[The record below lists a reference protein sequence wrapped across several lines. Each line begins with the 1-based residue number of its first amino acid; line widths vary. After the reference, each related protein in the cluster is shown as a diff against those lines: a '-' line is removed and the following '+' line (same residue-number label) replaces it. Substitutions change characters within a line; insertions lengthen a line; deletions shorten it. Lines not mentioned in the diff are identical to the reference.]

1 MTPEEERIRA
11 EQAKRL
17 LNDPL
22 MAGALQDIKDTL
34 IDQWRRT
41 PVKDADL
48 RERVWGIYGAASKF
62 EELLRSYINTG
73 KFAESVLAQE
83 EQARSLFQRAMGK
96 FMP

>member
-17 LNDPL
+17 LADPL

-34 IDQWRRT
+34 IDDWRRT
-41 PVKDADL
+41 PVKDQDL
-48 RERVWGIYGAASKF
+48 RERIWGIYVAAFKF
-62 EELLRSYINTG
+62 EELLRSYIGTG
-73 KFAESVLAQE
+73 KFAEQVLQQE
-83 EQARSLFQRAMGK
+83 EQARNLFKRAMGK

>member
-11 EQAKRL
+11 EQAQRL

-34 IDQWRRT
+34 IDDWRRT
-41 PVKDADL
+41 PVKDQEL
-48 RERVWGIYGAASKF
+48 RERIWGIYVAAFKF
-62 EELLRSYINTG
+62 EELLRSYIGTG
-73 KFAESVLAQE
+73 KFAERVLQQE
-83 EQARSLFQRAMGK
+83 EQARTMFRRAMGK